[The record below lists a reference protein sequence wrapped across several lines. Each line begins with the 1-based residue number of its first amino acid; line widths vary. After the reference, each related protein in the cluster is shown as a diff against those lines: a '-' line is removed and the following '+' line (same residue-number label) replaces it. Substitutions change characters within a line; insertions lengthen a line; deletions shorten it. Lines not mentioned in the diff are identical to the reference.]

1 MLQKDIKQ
9 VIISLISE
17 LDFYFIESG
26 FLRRSNSLTYIR
38 KLDGVT
44 QKVEIV
50 FFSNPSYHPGALAH
64 IYPHMQIYIPS
75 VNGPTKE
82 YASHIIPSKWLDQF
96 TIRQPIEIY
105 SNSGDFY
112 LVDVNDYE
120 SLKNQLLDFFE
131 KNAMTLLDDLTS
143 EKDYLSLYENKDKRI
158 IWDDNQYLYIAA
170 AYLNEHELIK
180 AKEVI
185 ENRFSLNCKMKLEL
199 RNWDKGACPFIPI
212 RAAAGPLFSIFV

>member
-17 LDFYFIESG
+17 LDIYFEENG

-50 FFSNPSYHPGALAH
+50 FFSNPSYHSGALAH
-64 IYPHMQIYIPS
+64 IYPHIQIYIPS
-75 VNGPTKE
+75 VNGTAKE
-82 YASHIIPSKWLDQF
+82 YASHLIPSKWLDQF
-96 TIRQPIEIY
+96 TIRQPIQIY

-185 ENRFSLNCKMKLEL
+185 ENRFSKKGLTMKYNILNVVVWMT
-199 RNWDKGACPFIPI
+199 
-212 RAAAGPLFSIFV
+212 

>member
-17 LDFYFIESG
+17 LDFYFEENG

-50 FFSNPSYHPGALAH
+50 FFSNPSYHSGALAH

-75 VNGPTKE
+75 VNGTTKE
-82 YASHIIPSKWLDQF
+82 YASHLIPSKWLDQF
-96 TIRQPIEIY
+96 TIRQPIQIY
-105 SNSGDFY
+105 SRSGNFY
-112 LVDVNDYE
+112 LMDINACE
-120 SLKNQLLDFFE
+120 SLKDQLLDFFE
-131 KNAMTLLDDLTS
+131 KNAIPLLNDLTS

-170 AYLNEHELIK
+170 TYLNNHDLNK

-185 ENRFSLNCKMKLEL
+185 ENRFGKKGLRKKYLNTHNLQVT
-199 RNWDKGACPFIPI
+199 I
-212 RAAAGPLFSIFV
+212 

>member
-17 LDFYFIESG
+17 LDIYFEENG

-50 FFSNPSYHPGALAH
+50 FFSNPSYHSGALAH
-64 IYPHMQIYIPS
+64 IYPHIQIYIPS
-75 VNGPTKE
+75 VNGTAIE
-82 YASHIIPSKWLDQF
+82 YASHLIPSKWLDQF
-96 TIRQPIEIY
+96 TIRQPIQIY

-185 ENRFSLNCKMKLEL
+185 ENRFSKKGL
-199 RNWDKGACPFIPI
+199 RNKYKEVFEYFENIEE
-212 RAAAGPLFSIFV
+212 

>member
-17 LDFYFIESG
+17 LDFYFVESG

-75 VNGPTKE
+75 VNGTTKE

-143 EKDYLSLYENKDKRI
+143 EKDYLSLYENKDNRI

-185 ENRFSLNCKMKLEL
+185 ENRFSKKGL
-199 RNWDKGACPFIPI
+199 RNKYKEVFEYFENIEE
-212 RAAAGPLFSIFV
+212 

>member
-1 MLQKDIKQ
+1 MFLIINRRGGLNNMLQKDIKQ

-17 LDFYFIESG
+17 LDIYFEENG

-50 FFSNPSYHPGALAH
+50 FFSNPSYHSGALAH
-64 IYPHMQIYIPS
+64 IYPHIQIYIPS
-75 VNGPTKE
+75 VNGTAKE
-82 YASHIIPSKWLDQF
+82 YASHLIPSKWLDQF
-96 TIRQPIEIY
+96 TIRQPIQIY

-185 ENRFSLNCKMKLEL
+185 ENRFSKKGL
-199 RNWDKGACPFIPI
+199 RNKYKEVFEYFENIEE
-212 RAAAGPLFSIFV
+212 

>member
-185 ENRFSLNCKMKLEL
+185 ENRFSKKGL
-199 RNWDKGACPFIPI
+199 RNKYKEVFEYFENIEE
-212 RAAAGPLFSIFV
+212 

>member
-17 LDFYFIESG
+17 LDFYFVESG

-75 VNGPTKE
+75 VNGTTKE

-185 ENRFSLNCKMKLEL
+185 ENRFSKKGL
-199 RNWDKGACPFIPI
+199 RNKYKEVFGYFENIEE
-212 RAAAGPLFSIFV
+212 

>member
-9 VIISLISE
+9 VIISLISG
-17 LDFYFIESG
+17 LDFYFAENT

-75 VNGPTKE
+75 VNGTTKE

-120 SLKNQLLDFFE
+120 SLKDQLLEFFK
-131 KNAMTLLDDLTS
+131 KNAMPLFNDLTN
-143 EKDYLSLYENKDKRI
+143 EKDYLLLYENKDERI

-185 ENRFSLNCKMKLEL
+185 ENRFSKKGL
-199 RNWDKGACPFIPI
+199 RNKYKEVFEYFENIEE
-212 RAAAGPLFSIFV
+212 

>member
-1 MLQKDIKQ
+1 MLQKDIKH

-17 LDFYFIESG
+17 LDFYFVESG

-64 IYPHMQIYIPS
+64 MYPHMQIYIPS
-75 VNGPTKE
+75 VNGTTKE
-82 YASHIIPSKWLDQF
+82 YASRIIPSKWLDQF

-112 LVDVNDYE
+112 LMNVNDYE

-185 ENRFSLNCKMKLEL
+185 KNRFSKKGL
-199 RNWDKGACPFIPI
+199 RNKHKEVFEYFENIEE
-212 RAAAGPLFSIFV
+212 

>member
-17 LDFYFIESG
+17 LDFYFVESG

-75 VNGPTKE
+75 VNGTTKE

-185 ENRFSLNCKMKLEL
+185 ENRFSKKGL
-199 RNWDKGACPFIPI
+199 RNKYKEDNMK
-212 RAAAGPLFSIFV
+212 

>member
-17 LDFYFIESG
+17 LDFYFVESG

-75 VNGPTKE
+75 VNSTTKE

-120 SLKNQLLDFFE
+120 SLKDQLLEFFK
-131 KNAMTLLDDLTS
+131 KNAMPLFNDLTS
-143 EKDYLSLYENKDKRI
+143 EKDYLLLYENKDKRI

-185 ENRFSLNCKMKLEL
+185 ENRFSKKGL
-199 RNWDKGACPFIPI
+199 RNKYKEVFEYFENIEE
-212 RAAAGPLFSIFV
+212 

>member
-131 KNAMTLLDDLTS
+131 KNAMILLDDLTS

-185 ENRFSLNCKMKLEL
+185 ENRFSKKGL
-199 RNWDKGACPFIPI
+199 RNKYKEVFEYFENIEE
-212 RAAAGPLFSIFV
+212 

>member
-17 LDFYFIESG
+17 LDFYFVESG

-75 VNGPTKE
+75 VNGTTKE

-185 ENRFSLNCKMKLEL
+185 ENRFSKKGL
-199 RNWDKGACPFIPI
+199 RNKYNEVFEYFENIEE
-212 RAAAGPLFSIFV
+212 

>member
-185 ENRFSLNCKMKLEL
+185 ENRFSKKGL
-199 RNWDKGACPFIPI
+199 RNKYKVVFEYFENIEE
-212 RAAAGPLFSIFV
+212 

>member
-17 LDFYFIESG
+17 LDIYFEENG

-185 ENRFSLNCKMKLEL
+185 ENRFSKKGL
-199 RNWDKGACPFIPI
+199 RNKYKEVFEYFENIEE
-212 RAAAGPLFSIFV
+212 

>member
-1 MLQKDIKQ
+1 MLQKYIKQ

-17 LDFYFIESG
+17 FDYYFAENG

-44 QKVEIV
+44 QNVEIV

-75 VNGPTKE
+75 VNGITKE
-82 YASHIIPSKWLDQF
+82 YASHLIPSKWLNQF
-96 TIRQPIEIY
+96 TIRQPIQIY
-105 SNSGDFY
+105 SNSGGFY
-112 LVDVNDYE
+112 LLDVNDYE
-120 SLKNQLLDFFE
+120 SLKDHLLDFFE
-131 KNAMTLLDDLTS
+131 KNAIPLLNDIIS
-143 EKDYLSLYENKDKRI
+143 EKDYLSLYKNKDKRI

-170 AYLNEHELIK
+170 TYLNNHDLNK

-185 ENRFSLNCKMKLEL
+185 KNRFGKNGLRKKYNEVIKYFENLEE
-199 RNWDKGACPFIPI
+199 
-212 RAAAGPLFSIFV
+212 

>member
-17 LDFYFIESG
+17 LDIYFEENG

-50 FFSNPSYHPGALAH
+50 FFSNPSYHSGALAH
-64 IYPHMQIYIPS
+64 IYPHIQIYIPS
-75 VNGPTKE
+75 VNGTAKE
-82 YASHIIPSKWLDQF
+82 YASHLIPSKWLDQF
-96 TIRQPIEIY
+96 TIRQPIQIY

-143 EKDYLSLYENKDKRI
+143 EMDYLSLYENKDKRI

-185 ENRFSLNCKMKLEL
+185 ENRFSKKGL
-199 RNWDKGACPFIPI
+199 RNKYKEVFEYFENIEE
-212 RAAAGPLFSIFV
+212 

>member
-17 LDFYFIESG
+17 LDFYFNEKG
-26 FLRRSNSLTYIR
+26 FVRRCNSIIYTR
-38 KLDGVT
+38 KIDGVI
-44 QKVEIV
+44 QKLEIV

-75 VNGPTKE
+75 VNGTAIE
-82 YASHIIPSKWLDQF
+82 FASHIIPSKWLGQF
-96 TIRQPIEIY
+96 TIRQPIQIY
-105 SNSGDFY
+105 SSSGDFY
-112 LVDVNDYE
+112 LMDVNDYE
-120 SLKNQLLDFFE
+120 SLKDQLLDFF
-131 KNAMTLLDDLTS
+131 KMNAMPLFNDLTS
-143 EKDYLSLYENKDKRI
+143 EKDYLLLYENKDKRI

-185 ENRFSLNCKMKLEL
+185 ENRFGKKGL
-199 RNWDKGACPFIPI
+199 RNKYKEVFEYFENIEE
-212 RAAAGPLFSIFV
+212 

>member
-17 LDFYFIESG
+17 LDFYFNEKG
-26 FLRRSNSLTYIR
+26 FVRRYNSLIYTR
-38 KLDGVT
+38 KIDGVI
-44 QKVEIV
+44 QKLEIV

-75 VNGPTKE
+75 VNGTAKE
-82 YASHIIPSKWLDQF
+82 YASHLIPSKWLDQF
-96 TIRQPIEIY
+96 TIRQPIQIY
-105 SNSGDFY
+105 SNSGSFY

-120 SLKNQLLDFFE
+120 ALKDQLLDFFK
-131 KNAMTLLDDLTS
+131 KNAIPLFNDLTS

-158 IWDDNQYLYIAA
+158 IWDDIQYLYIAGT
-170 AYLNEHELIK
+170 YLNNHDLNK

-185 ENRFSLNCKMKLEL
+185 ENRFGK
-199 RNWDKGACPFIPI
+199 KGLKNKYEEVFEY
-212 RAAAGPLFSIFV
+212 FENKEE

>member
-17 LDFYFIESG
+17 LNFYFNEKG
-26 FLRRSNSLTYIR
+26 FVRRCNSIIYTR
-38 KLDGVT
+38 KIDGVI
-44 QKVEIV
+44 QKLEIV

-75 VNGPTKE
+75 VNGTAKE
-82 YASHIIPSKWLDQF
+82 FASHIIPSKWLGQF
-96 TIRQPIEIY
+96 TIRQPMQIY
-105 SNSGDFY
+105 SGSGDFY
-112 LVDVNDYE
+112 LMDVNDYE
-120 SLKNQLLDFFE
+120 SLKDQLLDFF
-131 KNAMTLLDDLTS
+131 KMNAMPLFNDLTS
-143 EKDYLSLYENKDKRI
+143 EKDYLLLYENKDKRI

-185 ENRFSLNCKMKLEL
+185 EKRFGKKGSRNKYKEVFERFEILE
-199 RNWDKGACPFIPI
+199 K
-212 RAAAGPLFSIFV
+212 

>member
-17 LDFYFIESG
+17 LDFYFVESG

-185 ENRFSLNCKMKLEL
+185 ENRFGKKGL
-199 RNWDKGACPFIPI
+199 RNKYKEVFEYFEN
-212 RAAAGPLFSIFV
+212 LEE

>member
-17 LDFYFIESG
+17 LDFYFKENG
-26 FLRRSNSLTYIR
+26 FTRRRDSLVYTR
-38 KLDGVT
+38 KIDGVI
-44 QKVEIV
+44 QKAEIV
-50 FFSNPSYHPGALAH
+50 FFSNPSYHADALAH
-64 IYPHMQIYIPS
+64 IYPHIQIYIPS
-75 VNGPTKE
+75 VNSTTKE

-120 SLKNQLLDFFE
+120 SLKDQLLEFFK
-131 KNAMTLLDDLTS
+131 KNAMPLFNDLTS
-143 EKDYLSLYENKDKRI
+143 EKDYLLLYENKDKRI

-170 AYLNEHELIK
+170 TYFNNHDLNK
-180 AKEVI
+180 SKEVI
-185 ENRFSLNCKMKLEL
+185 ENRFGKKGL
-199 RNWDKGACPFIPI
+199 RNKYKEVFEYFEN
-212 RAAAGPLFSIFV
+212 LEE

>member
-1 MLQKDIKQ
+1 MLQKYIKQ

-17 LDFYFIESG
+17 FDYYFAENG
-26 FLRRSNSLTYIR
+26 FLRKSNSLTCIR

-75 VNGPTKE
+75 VNGTAIE
-82 YASHIIPSKWLDQF
+82 FASHIIPSKWLGQF
-96 TIRQPIEIY
+96 TIRQPIQIY
-105 SNSGDFY
+105 SSSGDFY
-112 LVDVNDYE
+112 LMDVNDYE
-120 SLKNQLLDFFE
+120 SLKDQLLDFF
-131 KNAMTLLDDLTS
+131 KMNAMPLFNDLTS
-143 EKDYLSLYENKDKRI
+143 EKDYLLLYENKDKRI

-185 ENRFSLNCKMKLEL
+185 ENRFGKKGL
-199 RNWDKGACPFIPI
+199 RNKYKEVFEYFENIEE
-212 RAAAGPLFSIFV
+212 